1 MEVFIFVLTVELG
14 HLVITGSLCLH
25 PPHVRLHPVQLAVHL
40 AVLLLQVGDLLVQA
54 HHVPPALV
62 TWKVSSVNT
71 SHHQPSHNKQLP
83 DVADR
88 LPVPKLGLI

>member
-1 MEVFIFVLTVELG
+1 MEGFIFVLTVELR
-14 HLVITGSLCLH
+14 HLVITGGLRLH

-40 AVLLLQVGDLLVQA
+40 AVLLLQVGDLLVQT

-62 TWKVSSVNT
+62 TWTVSGQSTPAISQQN
-71 SHHQPSHNKQLP
+71 LP
-83 DVADR
+83 EVADR